1 MKIHKYFVLYC
12 ILYYNTQYKI
22 QLFNTISHTMEY
34 KKMAITRRQIL
45 ETASKLAEQGIKPT
59 QTNVRE
65 SLGGGSFTTISEVL
79 REWRQEQ
86 DQTAQLSQV
95 VIPND
100 ITDKTN
106 LLIAQVWETA
116 QNLANDRLLKE
127 REALEHKEALIN
139 AEIDEANKVIETL
152 ENEQAEL
159 TNQLDTLNNDNS
171 LLNTKNN
178 ELENLTNS
186 LQTQLQAEKDRA
198 DQATNQATGLQAKLD
213 EQNAKI
219 ERLTADLATATA
231 NATQATKNAQEHA
244 QRADQATAELK
255 TLTIENA
262 KLIGKSDTLAE
273 QLAKSEALTATQA
286 EQINKLTAQV
296 AKLEQIEKEN
306 AELKRMIENNR
317 KVDDKQQSLLDQ
329 PEATPAK
336 SRKNQKPQNN
346 DN

>member
-1 MKIHKYFVLYC
+1 MYC
-12 ILYYNTQYKI
+12 IVFCIIIHSTKYSYLIQFLNT
-22 QLFNTISHTMEY
+22 HEY
-34 KKMAITRRQIL
+34 KKMAITREQIL
-45 ETASKLAEQGIKPT
+45 ETANQLASENIKPT

-65 SLGGGSFTTISEVL
+65 RLGGGSFTTISEVL

-86 DQTAQLSQV
+86 ETVTQLQAV
-95 VIPND
+95 VIPHH
-100 ITDKTN
+100 ITERTQT
-106 LLIAQVWETA
+106 LMAQIWETA
-116 QNLANDRLLKE
+116 QAIASERLANE
-127 REALEHKEALIN
+127 REALAHKEALIN
-139 AEIDEANKVIETL
+139 AEIDESNKIIETL

-159 TNQLDTLNNDNS
+159 TAQLDTLNNDNS

-186 LQTQLQAEKDRA
+186 LKTQLQAEKDRA

-244 QRADQATAELK
+244 QRADQTTAELK
-255 TLTIENA
+255 TLSIENA
-262 KLIGKSDTLAE
+262 KLQGKSDTLAE
-273 QLAKSEALTATQA
+273 QLTKAESLTATQTEKITSLSSQLA
-286 EQINKLTAQV
+286 R
-296 AKLEQIEKEN
+296 LEQIEKEN

-329 PEATPAK
+329 PEATKPT
-336 SRKNQKPQNN
+336 RKTQKTNN
-346 DN
+346 N

>member
-1 MKIHKYFVLYC
+1 
-12 ILYYNTQYKI
+12 
-22 QLFNTISHTMEY
+22 
-34 KKMAITRRQIL
+34 MAITREQFL
-45 ETASKLAEQGIKPT
+45 ETASSLQAQGIKPT

-86 DQTAQLSQV
+86 DQTAQLQQI
-95 VIPND
+95 VIPHD

-106 LLIAQVWETA
+106 LLIAQLWETA
-116 QNLANDRLLKE
+116 QNLANDRLVAE
-127 REALEHKEALIN
+127 REALSHKEALIN
-139 AEIDEANKVIETL
+139 AEIDESNKIIETL
-152 ENEQAEL
+152 ENEQSEL
-159 TNQLDTLNNDNS
+159 TAQLDTLNNDNS

-198 DQATNQATGLQAKLD
+198 DQLQLKLD

-219 ERLTADLATATA
+219 ERLTADLATAQATA
-231 NATQATKNAQEHA
+231 TNATETAKGHS

-262 KLIGKSDTLAE
+262 KLIGKSDTLAD
-273 QLAKSEALTATQA
+273 QLTKAETTATAQA

-306 AELKRMIENNR
+306 AELKRMIENN
-317 KVDDKQQSLLDQ
+317 KKIDDKQQSLLDQ
-329 PEATPAK
+329 PQDTTGAK
-336 SRKNQKPQNN
+336 PRKNQRPNNN

>member
-1 MKIHKYFVLYC
+1 
-12 ILYYNTQYKI
+12 
-22 QLFNTISHTMEY
+22 
-34 KKMAITRRQIL
+34 MAITREQIL
-45 ETASKLAEQGIKPT
+45 ETASSLQAQGIKPT

-86 DQTAQLSQV
+86 DTTAQLQAV

-139 AEIDEANKVIETL
+139 AEIDESNKIIETL

-159 TNQLDTLNNDNS
+159 TTQLDTLNNDNS

-178 ELENLTNS
+178 ELENFNNS
-186 LQTQLQAEKDRA
+186 LNTQLTTEKARCH
-198 DQATNQATGLQAKLD
+198 QLQGRLD
-213 EQNAKI
+213 EQTAKI
-219 ERLTADLATATA
+219 EALTAELATATA
-231 NATQATKNAQEHA
+231 NATTAQVQATEHA
-244 QRADQATAELK
+244 QRADKATAELK
-255 TLTIENA
+255 TLSIENA

-273 QLAKSEALTATQA
+273 QLTKVEATATTQA

-317 KVDDKQQSLLDQ
+317 KIDDKQQSLLDQ
-329 PEATPAK
+329 PQDTPAK
-336 SRKNQKPQNN
+336 SRKTQKPLNN

>member
-1 MKIHKYFVLYC
+1 
-12 ILYYNTQYKI
+12 
-22 QLFNTISHTMEY
+22 
-34 KKMAITRRQIL
+34 MAITREQIL
-45 ETASKLAEQGIKPT
+45 ETANQLQAQGIKPT

-86 DQTAQLSQV
+86 DQTAQLQQI
-95 VIPND
+95 VIPHD

-106 LLIAQVWETA
+106 LLIAQLWETA
-116 QNLANDRLLKE
+116 QNLANDRLVAE
-127 REALEHKEALIN
+127 REALSHKEALIN
-139 AEIDEANKVIETL
+139 AEIDESNKIIETL

-159 TNQLDTLNNDNS
+159 TAQLDTLNNDNS

-186 LQTQLQAEKDRA
+186 LKTQLQAEKDRA

-219 ERLTADLATATA
+219 ERLTADLATA
-231 NATQATKNAQEHA
+231 QATATNAQVQATEHA
-244 QRADQATAELK
+244 QRADQATADLQAVN
-255 TLTIENA
+255 IENA
-262 KLIGKSDTLAE
+262 KLIGTADTLKE
-273 QLAKSEALTATQA
+273 QLTKYEATTTTQA
-286 EQINKLTAQV
+286 EKINLLTAQV

-329 PEATPAK
+329 PQDTPAPK
-336 SRKNQKPQNN
+336 SRKNQKPNN
-346 DN
+346 NEN

>member
-1 MKIHKYFVLYC
+1 
-12 ILYYNTQYKI
+12 
-22 QLFNTISHTMEY
+22 
-34 KKMAITRRQIL
+34 MAITREQIL
-45 ETASKLAEQGIKPT
+45 ETASSLQAQGIKPT

-86 DQTAQLSQV
+86 DQTSQLQAV
-95 VIPND
+95 VIPAD
-100 ITDKTN
+100 ITDRTQV
-106 LLIAQVWETA
+106 LIAQVWETA
-116 QNLANDRLLKE
+116 QSLANDRLIKE

-139 AEIDEANKVIETL
+139 AEIDESNKIIETL
-152 ENEQAEL
+152 ENEHAEL
-159 TNQLDTLNNDNS
+159 TAQLDTLNNDNS
-171 LLNTKNN
+171 LLTHKNN

-186 LQTQLQAEKDRA
+186 LETQLNAEKDRA

-219 ERLTADLATATA
+219 ERLTADLATA
-231 NATQATKNAQEHA
+231 QATATNAQVQATEHA
-244 QRADQATAELK
+244 QRADKATAELQK
-255 TLTIENA
+255 AHIENA
-262 KLIGKSDTLAE
+262 KLIGTADILKE
-273 QLAKSEALTATQA
+273 QLTKSEALTATQA
-286 EQINKLTAQV
+286 EKITSLSAQV
-296 AKLEQIEKEN
+296 ARLEQIEKEN

-329 PEATPAK
+329 PQDTPAK

>member
-1 MKIHKYFVLYC
+1 
-12 ILYYNTQYKI
+12 
-22 QLFNTISHTMEY
+22 
-34 KKMAITRRQIL
+34 MAITREQIL

-65 SLGGGSFTTISEVL
+65 ALGGGSFTTISEVL

-86 DQTAQLSQV
+86 DTTAQLQAV

-100 ITDKTN
+100 ITDRTN
-106 LLIAQVWETA
+106 ILIAQVWETA
-116 QNLANDRLLKE
+116 QSLANDRLIKE

-139 AEIDEANKVIETL
+139 AEIDESNKIIETL

-159 TNQLDTLNNDNS
+159 TAQLDTLTNENS
-171 LLNTKNN
+171 SLNTRNN
-178 ELENLTNS
+178 ELENIVNS
-186 LQTQLQAEKDRA
+186 LKTQLQAEKDRA
-198 DQATNQATGLQAKLD
+198 DQATAQNNQLQAKLD
-213 EQNAKI
+213 DQNAKI

-262 KLIGKSDTLAE
+262 KLIGKSDTLAD
-273 QLAKSEALTATQA
+273 QLTKSEALTATQA
-286 EQINKLTAQV
+286 EKINLLTAQV

-306 AELKRMIENNR
+306 AELKRMIESN
-317 KVDDKQQSLLDQ
+317 KKIDEKQQSLLDQ
-329 PEATPAK
+329 PPMP
-336 SRKNQKPQNN
+336 QKTRSKTQNSE
-346 DN
+346 

>member
-1 MKIHKYFVLYC
+1 
-12 ILYYNTQYKI
+12 
-22 QLFNTISHTMEY
+22 
-34 KKMAITRRQIL
+34 MAITREQIL
-45 ETASKLAEQGIKPT
+45 ETASSLQAQGIKPT

-86 DQTAQLSQV
+86 DTTAQLQAV

-100 ITDKTN
+100 ITDRTN
-106 LLIAQVWETA
+106 ILIAQVWETA
-116 QNLANDRLLKE
+116 QALANDRLIKE

-139 AEIDEANKVIETL
+139 AEIDESNKIIETL

-159 TNQLDTLNNDNS
+159 TAQLDTLNNDNS
-171 LLNTKNN
+171 LLITKNN
-178 ELENLTNS
+178 ELENLNNS
-186 LQTQLQAEKDRA
+186 LNTQLQAEKDRA

-219 ERLTADLATATA
+219 ERLTADLATA
-231 NATQATKNAQEHA
+231 QATATNAQVQATEHA
-244 QRADQATAELK
+244 QRADQATADLQAVN
-255 TLTIENA
+255 IENA
-262 KLIGKSDTLAE
+262 KLIGTADTLKE
-273 QLAKSEALTATQA
+273 QLTKYEATTTTQA
-286 EQINKLTAQV
+286 EKINLLTAQV

-329 PEATPAK
+329 PQDTPAPK
-336 SRKNQKPQNN
+336 SRKNQKPNN
-346 DN
+346 NEN

>member
-1 MKIHKYFVLYC
+1 
-12 ILYYNTQYKI
+12 
-22 QLFNTISHTMEY
+22 
-34 KKMAITRRQIL
+34 MAITTQEIHAVATDL
-45 ETASKLAEQGIKPT
+45 QAQGIKPT

-65 SLGGGSFTTISEVL
+65 KLGGGSFTTIAEAL

-86 DQTAQLSQV
+86 DQTAQLQQV
-95 VIPND
+95 IIPND

-139 AEIDEANKVIETL
+139 AEIDESNKIIETL
-152 ENEQAEL
+152 ENEQSEL

-171 LLNTKNN
+171 LLFTKNN

-186 LQTQLQAEKDRA
+186 LNTQLNAEKDRA
-198 DQATNQATGLQAKLD
+198 DQATATATGLQAKLD
-213 EQNAKI
+213 DQNAKI
-219 ERLTADLATATA
+219 ERLTADLATAQATA
-231 NATQATKNAQEHA
+231 TNATAQATEHA
-244 QRADQATAELK
+244 QRADQATADLQAVN
-255 TLTIENA
+255 IENA
-262 KLIGKSDTLAE
+262 KLIGTADTLKE
-273 QLAKSEALTATQA
+273 QLTKYEATTTTQA
-286 EQINKLTAQV
+286 EKINLLTAQV

-317 KVDDKQQSLLDQ
+317 KVDEKQQSLLDQ

-336 SRKNQKPQNN
+336 PRKTQKPLNN

>member
-1 MKIHKYFVLYC
+1 MYC
-12 ILYYNTQYKI
+12 IVFCIIIHSTKYSYLIQFLNT
-22 QLFNTISHTMEY
+22 HEY
-34 KKMAITRRQIL
+34 KKMAITREQIL
-45 ETASKLAEQGIKPT
+45 ETASSLQAQGIKPT

-86 DQTAQLSQV
+86 DTTAQLQAV
-95 VIPND
+95 VIPAD
-100 ITDKTN
+100 ITDRTQV
-106 LLIAQVWETA
+106 LIAQVWETA
-116 QNLANDRLLKE
+116 QSLANDRLIKE

-139 AEIDEANKVIETL
+139 AEIDESNKIIETL

-159 TNQLDTLNNDNS
+159 TAQLDTLNNDNS
-171 LLNTKNN
+171 LLTHKNN

-186 LQTQLQAEKDRA
+186 LETQLNAEKDRA

-219 ERLTADLATATA
+219 ERLTADLATA
-231 NATQATKNAQEHA
+231 QATATNAQAQATEHA

-255 TLTIENA
+255 TLSIENA
-262 KLIGKSDTLAE
+262 KLIGKSDTLAD
-273 QLAKSEALTATQA
+273 QLTKAESLTATQA
-286 EQINKLTAQV
+286 EKITSLSAQV
-296 AKLEQIEKEN
+296 ARLEQIEKEN

-329 PEATPAK
+329 PQDTPAK
-336 SRKNQKPQNN
+336 SRKTQKALNN

>member
-1 MKIHKYFVLYC
+1 MYC
-12 ILYYNTQYKI
+12 IVFCIIIHSTKYSYLIQFLNT
-22 QLFNTISHTMEY
+22 HEY
-34 KKMAITRRQIL
+34 KKMAITREQIL
-45 ETASKLAEQGIKPT
+45 ETASSLQAQGIKPT

-86 DQTAQLSQV
+86 DTTAQLQAV
-95 VIPND
+95 VIPAD
-100 ITDKTN
+100 ITDRTQV
-106 LLIAQVWETA
+106 LIAQVWETA
-116 QNLANDRLLKE
+116 QSLANDRLIKE

-139 AEIDEANKVIETL
+139 AEIDESNKIIETL

-159 TNQLDTLNNDNS
+159 TAQLDTLNNDNS
-171 LLNTKNN
+171 LLTHKNN

-186 LQTQLQAEKDRA
+186 LETQLNAEKDRA

-219 ERLTADLATATA
+219 ERLTADLATA
-231 NATQATKNAQEHA
+231 QATATNAQAQATEHA

-255 TLTIENA
+255 TLSIENA
-262 KLIGKSDTLAE
+262 KLIGKSDTLAD
-273 QLAKSEALTATQA
+273 QLTKAESLTATQA
-286 EQINKLTAQV
+286 EKITSLSAQV
-296 AKLEQIEKEN
+296 ARLEQIEKEN

-329 PEATPAK
+329 PQAT
-336 SRKNQKPQNN
+336 KNPKTTK
-346 DN
+346 

>member
-1 MKIHKYFVLYC
+1 
-12 ILYYNTQYKI
+12 
-22 QLFNTISHTMEY
+22 
-34 KKMAITRRQIL
+34 MAITREQIL

-65 SLGGGSFTTISEVL
+65 ALGGGSFTTISEVL

-86 DQTAQLSQV
+86 DQTAQLQAV
-95 VIPND
+95 VIPAD
-100 ITDKTN
+100 ITDRTN
-106 LLIAQVWETA
+106 ILVAQLWETA
-116 QNLANDRLLKE
+116 QTLANERLLKE
-127 REALEHKEALIN
+127 SESLKHKEALIN
-139 AEIDEANKVIETL
+139 ADLDEANKVVATL
-152 ENEQAEL
+152 EQEQSEL
-159 TNQLDTLNNDNS
+159 TVKLDSLNNDNS

-178 ELENLTNS
+178 ELENIVNS
-186 LQTQLQAEKDRA
+186 LQTQLNAEKDRA
-198 DQATNQATGLQAKLD
+198 DQATAQNNQLQAKLD
-213 EQNAKI
+213 DQNAKI

-262 KLIGKSDTLAE
+262 KLIGKSDTLAD
-273 QLAKSEALTATQA
+273 QLTKSEALTATQA
-286 EQINKLTAQV
+286 EKINLLTAQV

-306 AELKRMIENNR
+306 AELKRMIENN
-317 KVDDKQQSLLDQ
+317 KKIDDKQQSLLDQ

-336 SRKNQKPQNN
+336 SRKTQKPLNN